1 MFIYLYIIYID
12 TCIAAAPNNPHVR
25 KTSIDA
31 ANHDLPLI
39 KNSVHTVAGN
49 NWCIEP
55 GGVRPSNFVQRTK
68 VPNTGTSV
76 KTYTTF
82 P

>member
-1 MFIYLYIIYID
+1 MFIYLYIIYTD

-49 NWCIEP
+49 N
-55 GGVRPSNFVQRTK
+55 
-68 VPNTGTSV
+68 
-76 KTYTTF
+76 
-82 P
+82 